1 MLLAPGV
8 AEIRRRLLTLE
19 VSKVSISASIA
30 STALV
35 QMDYNM
41 PEATVI
47 VDEELS
53 LPEGSTALIL
63 AVGAAIGAAVVG
75 WCVGKVFEKLS

>member
-1 MLLAPGV
+1 
-8 AEIRRRLLTLE
+8 
-19 VSKVSISASIA
+19 
-30 STALV
+30 
-35 QMDYNM
+35 MDYDM

-63 AVGAAIGAAVVG
+63 AVGAAVGAAVVG
-75 WCVGKVFEKLS
+75 WCIGKVFVEIS